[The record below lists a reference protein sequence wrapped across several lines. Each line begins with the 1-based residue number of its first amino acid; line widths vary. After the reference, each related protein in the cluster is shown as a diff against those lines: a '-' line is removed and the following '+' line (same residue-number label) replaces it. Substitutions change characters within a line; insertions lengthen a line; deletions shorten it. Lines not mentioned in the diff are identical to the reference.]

1 MPPTTTKAPASARS
15 FEVWVALAPIAM
27 APELVSRFDPS
38 APASVS
44 CTTPRNMVAV
54 AVPWPKWLTWP
65 SLLVKVE
72 TAFPVAVARMFRA
85 PVLVRTLTAD
95 VVVLK
100 AVPSAMAAWTTPT
113 SISARA
119 RAAVWPVA
127 LAVARMF
134 SEPLL
139 VRLPVAEAAPPL
151 VGVTA
156 DAICSM
162 PTRRPRSRVSEAD
175 GESGHSVRAM
185 RHRVGDGGDGQVA
198 GIGQGVGGRRAAEEA
213 ASRRSLL
220 GDPSPRCERSHAPPS
235 RRCRSRYPSP
245 SP

>member
-1 MPPTTTKAPASARS
+1 MPPSRTKAPASARS
-15 FEVWVALAPIAM
+15 FDVWVALAPITM

-44 CTTPRNMVAV
+44 CPTPRTISAV

-72 TAFPVAVARMFRA
+72 TAFPVAVARMFKA

-100 AVPSAMAAWTTPT
+100 VVPSAMAAWMTPT

-156 DAICSM
+156 SAICSM
-162 PTRRPRSRVSEAD
+162 PTMRAPQSRER
-175 GESGHSVRAM
+175 GRWGVRT
-185 RHRVGDGGDGQVA
+185 RW
-198 GIGQGVGGRRAAEEA
+198 
-213 ASRRSLL
+213 S
-220 GDPSPRCERSHAPPS
+220 CHAPPRW
-235 RRCRSRYPSP
+235 RRRRWSGCRDWPRCWRPWRR
-245 SP
+245 